1 MSRLLESKICRC
13 HLVIEN
19 EIIHDCTPVK
29 WLAPIPGVTEQAGFR
44 EAGIHNCQG
53 QLEAYPTFPDTIPY
67 CLCCD
72 HHTVSITQSQKFIGL
87 NKKNFIG
94 LNHSCYSR

>member
-1 MSRLLESKICRC
+1 MSRLLESKICQC

-19 EIIHDCTPVK
+19 KIIHDCTPPVK

-53 QLEAYPTFPDTIPY
+53 QLEAYPTFPPIRF
-67 CLCCD
+67 
-72 HHTVSITQSQKFIGL
+72 HTVCAVIIT
-87 NKKNFIG
+87 
-94 LNHSCYSR
+94 R